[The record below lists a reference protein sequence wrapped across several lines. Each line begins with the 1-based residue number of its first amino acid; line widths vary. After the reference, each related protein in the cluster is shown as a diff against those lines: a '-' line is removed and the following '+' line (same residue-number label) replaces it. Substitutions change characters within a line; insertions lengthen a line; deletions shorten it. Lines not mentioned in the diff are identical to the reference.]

1 MQQIY
6 PLDKT
11 GYKMTTAR
19 YYTPSDENIDKTG
32 IPPDLEIKDPDL
44 TEAQSADL
52 TKLFDSGKLEAFAK
66 AHPEATVAERNTFAA
81 SLAQGYSLPE
91 RVLRILVKNQ
101 LWRTKVAPVYDLEFD
116 SALNAAIK
124 LIDDPNYP
132 RLLAEARSVR
142 DLVEAKKA
150 ADPKA
155 QAGVKKTTA
164 APAGEKSPLPAPEPK
179 N

>member
-1 MQQIY
+1 
-6 PLDKT
+6 
-11 GYKMTTAR
+11 
-19 YYTPSDENIDKTG
+19 
-32 IPPDLEIKDPDL
+32 
-44 TEAQSADL
+44 
-52 TKLFDSGKLEAFAK
+52 
-66 AHPEATVAERNTFAA
+66 
-81 SLAQGYSLPE
+81 
-91 RVLRILVKNQ
+91 VLRILVKNQ

>member
-6 PLDKT
+6 PVDKT

-32 IPPDLEIKDPDL
+32 IPPDLEVKDPDL
-44 TEAQSADL
+44 TETESADL
-52 TKLFDSGKLEAFAK
+52 SKLYDSGKLEAFAK
-66 AHPEATVAERNTFAA
+66 AHPEATVAERNAFAA
-81 SLAQGYSLPE
+81 NLAKGYSLPE

-101 LWRTKVAPVYDLEFD
+101 LWRTKAAPVYDLEFD

-132 RLLAEARSVR
+132 RLLAEAKSVR
-142 DLVEAKKA
+142 ELVEAKKV
-150 ADPKA
+150 ADPKG
-155 QAGVKKTTA
+155 QAAVKKTTA
-164 APAGEKSPLPAPEPK
+164 GQAKEKPPLPAPEPK